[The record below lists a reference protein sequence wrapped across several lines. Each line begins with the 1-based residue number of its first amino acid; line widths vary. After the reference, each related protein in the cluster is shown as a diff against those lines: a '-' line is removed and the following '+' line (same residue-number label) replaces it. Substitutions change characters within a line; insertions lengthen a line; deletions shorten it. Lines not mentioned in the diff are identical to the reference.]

1 MEWNK
6 KASFLVVTAEFF
18 SWAKNTKSFYSQ
30 FICAK
35 KALSFV
41 LKRDKLNFLLQT
53 FSIPLFLRSFW
64 KKDKTVFVV
73 FLTLERGKK
82 WLLQNWRLDKYLL
95 VDNFNVFLIMILSCS
110 CTKKKPLVKN
120 KNSKKLVMLW
130 ATLSD
135 NYNILAQKC

>member
-1 MEWNK
+1 LLQQ
-6 KASFLVVTAEFF
+6 SFFHGRKTPNHSTVSLSAR
-18 SWAKNTKSFYSQ
+18 
-30 FICAK
+30 K

-82 WLLQNWRLDKYLL
+82 WLLQN
-95 VDNFNVFLIMILSCS
+95 
-110 CTKKKPLVKN
+110 
-120 KNSKKLVMLW
+120 
-130 ATLSD
+130 
-135 NYNILAQKC
+135 